1 MYKKNKEMNIDE
13 ILGLDSK
20 AYDSNYNDYQNWKC
34 ITPLQAKQA
43 IKEIVEGV
51 LQMAVENADVVDIR
65 TVNGNGEIS
74 EYYVV
79 DKKSILN
86 VINKIKF

>member
-1 MYKKNKEMNIDE
+1 MNIDE

-51 LQMAVENADVVDIR
+51 LQMAAEDAETCYIEDRLGTLTPI
-65 TVNGNGEIS
+65 I
-74 EYYVV
+74 
-79 DKKSILN
+79 DKQSILN
-86 VINKIKF
+86 VINKINF

>member
-1 MYKKNKEMNIDE
+1 MNIDE

-20 AYDSNYNDYQNWKC
+20 AYDSNYNDYKNWKC

-86 VINKIKF
+86 VINKINF

>member
-1 MYKKNKEMNIDE
+1 MNIDE

-43 IKEIVEGV
+43 TKEIVEGV
-51 LQMAVENADVVDIR
+51 LQMAADEVE
-65 TVNGNGEIS
+65 EK
-74 EYYVV
+74 Y
-79 DKKSILN
+79 KQSILN
-86 VINKIKF
+86 VKDKITF

>member
-1 MYKKNKEMNIDE
+1 MNIDE

-86 VINKIKF
+86 VKDKIKF